1 MLSHLVMTILWD
13 PRTVASVHG
22 ILQARILKWVA
33 IVFSRSS
40 WPRDWTQVSCIAGRF
55 FIVWASREALLKASY
70 PIENSIIIRIYIY
83 IYILHTYI
91 ICIIISLLQGC
102 IYTLHTYMIHLL
114 ESHNKV
120 CISRYNPSQ
129 VIFPH
134 TQEVNMLCLQ
144 IGKRWYRL
152 KQ

>member
-1 MLSHLVMTILWD
+1 MLSHLVMIILWD
-13 PRTVASVHG
+13 PRTVASG

-40 WPRDWTQVSCIAGRF
+40 WPRDWTQVSFTAGRF
-55 FIVWASREALLKASY
+55 FIVWAIREALLKASY
-70 PIENSIIIRIYIY
+70 PIENSIFSYY
-83 IYILHTYI
+83 KDIYILHTYV

-144 IGKRWYRL
+144 IGKKWYRL